1 MVRPLFRDQPPATV
15 RLVVALADYD
25 FKTAV
30 EEACR
35 ATDGIEVV
43 ASVSTSAALVRVAT
57 ALAPDVCLIDR
68 DMPEA
73 AGATWETR
81 TRLPQTKIVLI
92 GDGSS
97 DEELFAALRT
107 GVEGF
112 LFKDMN
118 VERLPSAIVD
128 VSRGHAA
135 LPRNLAAR
143 VMTAM
148 RESGPT
154 WRAVGPRSARCSPDH
169 SRVGGARAARA
180 GAVDTRDCRAPDADD
195 RSGPLAHLGR
205 PAEDRRDRPGRSRQV
220 PARSGGAV
228 GVRAFALAALAA
240 ACATMLGQAATR
252 SMSAAGAQSPT
263 AASDLGRRA
272 DRRTGGLA
280 ARAGSSDSAGGDPRQ
295 RHRLL
300 PP

>member
-1 MVRPLFRDQPPATV
+1 MAASLPTVRPLFGEQQAEALPRV
-15 RLVVALADYD
+15 VVALGEYE
-25 FKTAV
+25 FRTRV
-30 EEACR
+30 EEVCQ
-35 ATDGIEVV
+35 GNGELEIV

-57 ALAPDVCLIDR
+57 AVAPDVCLVDR

-81 TRLPQTKIVLI
+81 TRLPLTKIVLI

-118 VERLPSAIVD
+118 IDRLPAALLD
-128 VSRGHAA
+128 VCRGQAA

-154 WRAVGPRSARCSPDH
+154 WRAATPKPGIRLTTREWEVLELLEQGLSTQEIADRLTLTT
-169 SRVGGARAARA
+169 
-180 GAVDTRDCRAPDADD
+180 GAV
-195 RSGPLAHLGR
+195 RSHI
-205 PAEDRRDRPGRSRQV
+205 S
-220 PARSGGAV
+220 
-228 GVRAFALAALAA
+228 AALRKIG
-240 ACATMLGQAATR
+240 ATDRDEAIRLLRGQAAQ
-252 SMSAAGAQSPT
+252 SA
-263 AASDLGRRA
+263 
-272 DRRTGGLA
+272 
-280 ARAGSSDSAGGDPRQ
+280 
-295 RHRLL
+295 
-300 PP
+300 

>member
-1 MVRPLFRDQPPATV
+1 MASTSPAVRPLFADQAGDKLARV
-15 RLVVALADYD
+15 VVALADYE
-25 FKTAV
+25 FRSRV
-30 EEACR
+30 EEACH
-35 ATDGIEVV
+35 AAAGIDVV

-57 ALAPDVCLIDR
+57 AVAPDVCLVDR

-81 TRLPQTKIVLI
+81 TRLPLTKIVLI

-118 VERLPSAIVD
+118 LDRLPVALLD
-128 VSRGHAA
+128 VCRGRAA

-154 WRAVGPRSARCSPDH
+154 WRAATPKPGIRLTTREWEVLELLEQGLSTQEIANRLTLTT
-169 SRVGGARAARA
+169 
-180 GAVDTRDCRAPDADD
+180 GAV
-195 RSGPLAHLGR
+195 RSHI
-205 PAEDRRDRPGRSRQV
+205 S
-220 PARSGGAV
+220 
-228 GVRAFALAALAA
+228 AALRKIG
-240 ACATMLGQAATR
+240 ATDRDDAVRLLRGQV
-252 SMSAAGAQSPT
+252 AQS
-263 AASDLGRRA
+263 A
-272 DRRTGGLA
+272 
-280 ARAGSSDSAGGDPRQ
+280 
-295 RHRLL
+295 
-300 PP
+300 

>member
-1 MVRPLFRDQPPATV
+1 MTSRHR
-15 RLVVALADYD
+15 
-25 FKTAV
+25 V

-81 TRLPQTKIVLI
+81 TRLPQTKLVLI

-118 VERLPSAIVD
+118 VERLPSAIID

-154 WRAVGPRSARCSPDH
+154 WRAVGPRSTGVRLTTREWEVLELLEQGLSTHEIAERLTLTT
-169 SRVGGARAARA
+169 
-180 GAVDTRDCRAPDADD
+180 GAVRSHISGALRKIGATDRAEAV
-195 RSGPLAHLGR
+195 RFLRGQV
-205 PAEDRRDRPGRSRQV
+205 AE
-220 PARSGGAV
+220 
-228 GVRAFALAALAA
+228 
-240 ACATMLGQAATR
+240 
-252 SMSAAGAQSPT
+252 SA
-263 AASDLGRRA
+263 
-272 DRRTGGLA
+272 
-280 ARAGSSDSAGGDPRQ
+280 
-295 RHRLL
+295 
-300 PP
+300 

>member
-1 MVRPLFRDQPPATV
+1 MVRPLFGDQPAANV
-15 RLVVALADYD
+15 RVVVALADYD
-25 FKTAV
+25 FKTQV

-35 ATDGIEVV
+35 AADGIDVV

-57 ALAPDVCLIDR
+57 ALSPDICLIDR

-73 AGATWETR
+73 AGATWEIR
-81 TRLPQTKIVLI
+81 TRLPRTKLVLI

-118 VERLPSAIVD
+118 VERLPPALTD

-135 LPRNLAAR
+135 LPRSVAAR

-154 WRAVGPRSARCSPDH
+154 WRAVAPRNTNVRLTTREWEVLELLEQGLTTHEIAERLTLTT
-169 SRVGGARAARA
+169 
-180 GAVDTRDCRAPDADD
+180 GAVRSHISSALRKIGATDRAEAV
-195 RSGPLAHLGR
+195 RFLRGEA
-205 PAEDRRDRPGRSRQV
+205 AE
-220 PARSGGAV
+220 
-228 GVRAFALAALAA
+228 
-240 ACATMLGQAATR
+240 
-252 SMSAAGAQSPT
+252 SA
-263 AASDLGRRA
+263 
-272 DRRTGGLA
+272 
-280 ARAGSSDSAGGDPRQ
+280 
-295 RHRLL
+295 
-300 PP
+300 

>member
-1 MVRPLFRDQPPATV
+1 MVRPLFGDQPTESV
-15 RLVVALADYD
+15 RLVVALAEYE
-25 FKTAV
+25 FKTQV

-35 ATDGIEVV
+35 ATGDIEIV

-81 TRLPQTKIVLI
+81 TRLPQTKLVLI

-118 VERLPSAIVD
+118 VERLPTALTD

-154 WRAVGPRSARCSPDH
+154 WRAVAPRSTGVRLTTREWEVLELLEQGLTTHEIAERLTLTT
-169 SRVGGARAARA
+169 
-180 GAVDTRDCRAPDADD
+180 GAVRSHISGALRKIGATDRA
-195 RSGPLAHLGR
+195 
-205 PAEDRRDRPGRSRQV
+205 E
-220 PARSGGAV
+220 AV
-228 GVRAFALAALAA
+228 RFLRGEA
-240 ACATMLGQAATR
+240 
-252 SMSAAGAQSPT
+252 AQS
-263 AASDLGRRA
+263 A
-272 DRRTGGLA
+272 
-280 ARAGSSDSAGGDPRQ
+280 
-295 RHRLL
+295 
-300 PP
+300 

>member
-1 MVRPLFRDQPPATV
+1 VANPNVQPLFADREQPSSF
-15 RLVVALADYD
+15 RLVVALADHEY
-25 FKTAV
+25 KTRV
-30 EEACR
+30 EDACR
-35 ATDGIEVV
+35 AADGLEIV

-81 TRLPQTKIVLI
+81 TRLPQTKLVLI

-112 LFKDMN
+112 LFKEMN
-118 VERLPSAIVD
+118 IERLPAALTD
-128 VSRGHAA
+128 VCRGHAA

-154 WRAVGPRSARCSPDH
+154 WRAVAPK
-169 SRVGGARAARA
+169 AAGVRLTGREWEVLELLEQGLTTQEIA
-180 GAVDTRDCRAPDADD
+180 TRLTLTSGAV
-195 RSGPLAHLGR
+195 RSHI
-205 PAEDRRDRPGRSRQV
+205 S
-220 PARSGGAV
+220 
-228 GVRAFALAALAA
+228 AALRKIG
-240 ACATMLGQAATR
+240 ATNRDEAVSLLRGQ
-252 SMSAAGAQSPT
+252 T
-263 AASDLGRRA
+263 A
-272 DRRTGGLA
+272 
-280 ARAGSSDSAGGDPRQ
+280 
-295 RHRLL
+295 
-300 PP
+300 

>member
-1 MVRPLFRDQPPATV
+1 MASTSTVRPLFGDQQAPPRV
-15 RLVVALADYD
+15 RLVVALAQHE
-25 FKTAV
+25 FKTRV
-30 EEACR
+30 EDACR
-35 ATDGIEVV
+35 AGHDLEIV

-112 LFKDMN
+112 LFKEMN
-118 VERLPSAIVD
+118 VERLPAALVD
-128 VSRGHAA
+128 VARGHAA

-154 WRAVGPRSARCSPDH
+154 WRAVAPR
-169 SRVGGARAARA
+169 GAGVRLTTREWEVLELLEQGLTTHEIAEKLTLTT
-180 GAVDTRDCRAPDADD
+180 GAV
-195 RSGPLAHLGR
+195 RSHISGALRKIGAT
-205 PAEDRRDRPGRSRQV
+205 SRHE
-220 PARSGGAV
+220 AV
-228 GVRAFALAALAA
+228 EFLRGH
-240 ACATMLGQAATR
+240 T
-252 SMSAAGAQSPT
+252 AQS
-263 AASDLGRRA
+263 A
-272 DRRTGGLA
+272 
-280 ARAGSSDSAGGDPRQ
+280 
-295 RHRLL
+295 
-300 PP
+300 

>member
-1 MVRPLFRDQPPATV
+1 MAAQNVQPLFSDREPPSSF
-15 RLVVALADYD
+15 RLVVALADHEY
-25 FKTAV
+25 KTRV

-35 ATDGIEVV
+35 EAGDLDIV

-57 ALAPDVCLIDR
+57 ALAPDICLIDR

-112 LFKDMN
+112 LFKEMN
-118 VERLPSAIVD
+118 IERLPAALTD
-128 VSRGHAA
+128 VCRGHAA

-154 WRAVGPRSARCSPDH
+154 WRAVAPKATGVRLTTREWEVLELLEQGMTTQEIATSLTLTS
-169 SRVGGARAARA
+169 
-180 GAVDTRDCRAPDADD
+180 GAVRSHISGALRKIGATNRD
-195 RSGPLAHLGR
+195 
-205 PAEDRRDRPGRSRQV
+205 E
-220 PARSGGAV
+220 
-228 GVRAFALAALAA
+228 ALSL
-240 ACATMLGQAATR
+240 LRGQ
-252 SMSAAGAQSPT
+252 T
-263 AASDLGRRA
+263 A
-272 DRRTGGLA
+272 
-280 ARAGSSDSAGGDPRQ
+280 
-295 RHRLL
+295 
-300 PP
+300 